1 MIEVTLK
8 PALLAKTKQGT
19 EQKDKR
25 GRKKQSIFGQQRK
38 RNKQGAGQAKTGAV
52 VPNIS
57 ASQIFH
63 KKSAII
69 SHADWS
75 KAKKRLLREE
85 EERNRDSSNPS
96 FYFGANAKL
105 GELFRRAKNG
115 DVDAARMLLL
125 CLTYN
130 VGEFEKFCSSKTRI
144 AKRIVVVGE
153 PWPLLHTDLKANKDG
168 ALTIPPHHV
177 LRKLGVVRGKR
188 RYNITT
194 SVGTAVAAT
203 LYNQMEF
210 YRHTLRQTLLDKR
223 EIALDAAIDRI
234 RRLKPLSPSNYGA
247 WWKAAEPLF
256 IRQWGKEFQDDPYF
270 KKWRTAAYKGL
281 EPHVAGSAKRRDI
294 KRAIK
299 EGFQSLANTLRDRVP
314 D

>member
-1 MIEVTLK
+1 MKKNEHVRKRT
-8 PALLAKTKQGT
+8 AKSGK
-19 EQKDKR
+19 
-25 GRKKQSIFGQQRK
+25 KKQSNLRQRQQRRK
-38 RNKQGAGQAKTGAV
+38 EGGRAGIAAGASKYPLPADF
-52 VPNIS
+52 PSEIS
-57 ASQIFH
+57 EE
-63 KKSAII
+63 
-69 SHADWS
+69 D
-75 KAKKRLLREE
+75 KKRLEQEE
-85 EERNRDSSNPS
+85 VERNKESSNAS
-96 FYFGANAKL
+96 FYLAANAKL
-105 GELFRRAKNG
+105 GKLFRRAKNG

-281 EPHVAGSAKRRDI
+281 EPHVARSAKRRDI